1 MHIGY
6 ESEDS
11 FPLKHRKINPKPNL
25 KQNKINNLEKPR

>member
-11 FPLKHRKINPKPNL
+11 FPLKHGKINPKANL
-25 KQNKINNLEKPR
+25 KQKQD